1 MNKTVKDLTAG
12 TAGGI
17 AQVLVGQP
25 FDIVKVRMQTSAAGT
40 YKGMLDCAGQILKNE
55 GPLAFYKGTVPPL
68 LGIGAC
74 VSIQFGVLEY
84 TKRFFA
90 SQNLSRGLGGPDGTS
105 LTDGQFYWAGVAA
118 GVGNSVVS
126 GPVEH
131 IRIRLQTQSAVNPT
145 YAGPF
150 DAVRKIY
157 SAHGIAGIY
166 KGQVVTLWR
175 EAAGYGIYFW
185 AYEKLVQREISKKGI
200 RRDQISALNAV
211 LYGAGAGYALWA
223 VIYPID
229 MIKSRMQT
237 DGFSPSTGQ
246 KYKSTLD
253 CVRTVWRTEGIRA
266 FTRGLGPTLIRSPF
280 ANGATFLGFEMAS
293 RVLNNS

>member
-1 MNKTVKDLTAG
+1 L
-12 TAGGI
+12 
-17 AQVLVGQP
+17 
-25 FDIVKVRMQTSAAGT
+25 
-40 YKGMLDCAGQILKNE
+40 LD
-55 GPLAFYKGTVPPL
+55 
-68 LGIGAC
+68 
-74 VSIQFGVLEY
+74 S
-84 TKRFFA
+84 
-90 SQNLSRGLGGPDGTS
+90 
-105 LTDGQFYWAGVAA
+105 QFYLAGVAA
-118 GVGNSVVS
+118 GVGNSVIS

-131 IRIRLQTQSAVNPT
+131 IRIRLQTQSVVKPAYV
-145 YAGPF
+145 GPF
-150 DAVRKIY
+150 DAVQKIY

-175 EAAGYGIYFW
+175 EAVGYGVYFW
-185 AYEKLVQREISKKGI
+185 AYEKLVQREMATKGI
-200 RRDQISALNAV
+200 KRDQISALNAV

-253 CVRTVWRTEGIRA
+253 CVRTVWRTEGIGA
-266 FTRGLGPTLIRSPF
+266 FIRGLGPTLIRSPF

-293 RVLNNS
+293 RLLNNI